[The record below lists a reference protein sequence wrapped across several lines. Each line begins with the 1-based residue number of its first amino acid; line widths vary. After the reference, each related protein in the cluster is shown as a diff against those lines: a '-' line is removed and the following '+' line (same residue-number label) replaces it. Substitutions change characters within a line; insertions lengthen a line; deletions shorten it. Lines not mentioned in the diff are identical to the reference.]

1 MDFLPLSSELI
12 FTLII
17 VAFAYAIRGVVG
29 FGSGLIAIPFLVI
42 FLPLQVAVILIALL
56 DYVSS
61 LTHGFH
67 GRAHI
72 QWHLVWPLIP
82 FNIIGVLL
90 AVYIFQNT
98 DFDILIKILAI
109 LIFIYA
115 IYYLLGITLKKHAG
129 ISWAA
134 PSGILGS
141 MVGTLFGTGGPF
153 YVIYL
158 QLQGVDKSVF
168 RATFASIF
176 LIDGCLRIGSYFFSG
191 LVSIQIVTD
200 FVIALPVMFISLY
213 IGQHIHTSI
222 THRNFQ
228 RLIGVLLVISSIT
241 LFMH

>member
-1 MDFLPLSSELI
+1 MDFLPLSNEMIL
-12 FTLII
+12 TLII
-17 VAFAYAIRGVVG
+17 VALAYIIRGVVG

-56 DYVSS
+56 DYASS
-61 LTHGFH
+61 LTHSLH

-72 QWHLVWPLIP
+72 KWSLVWPLIP
-82 FNIIGVLL
+82 FNVIGVLL

-109 LIFIYA
+109 LLFTYA
-115 IYYLLGITLKKHAG
+115 IYYLLGINLKKHAG

-141 MVGTLFGTGGPF
+141 MIGTLFGTGGPF

-176 LIDGCLRIGSYFFSG
+176 LIDGCLRISSYLFSG
-191 LVSIQIVTD
+191 LISMQILTEFIVT
-200 FVIALPVMFISLY
+200 LPIMFISLY
-213 IGQHIHTSI
+213 VGEHIHTNISP
-222 THRNFQ
+222 RNFQ
-228 RLIGVLLVISSIT
+228 RLIGALLVISSIT
-241 LFMH
+241 LFRH